1 MSGQNRGGGI
11 FPPVLWD
18 NSGPGDVVS
27 HGTPL
32 QAGSRTSPQGGSL
45 CLCSFLGNT
54 FRMIFDSTLSTL
66 VAPHTKVFLLVSAAC
81 CPV

>member
-45 CLCSFLGNT
+45 CLCSFL
-54 FRMIFDSTLSTL
+54 
-66 VAPHTKVFLLVSAAC
+66 
-81 CPV
+81 